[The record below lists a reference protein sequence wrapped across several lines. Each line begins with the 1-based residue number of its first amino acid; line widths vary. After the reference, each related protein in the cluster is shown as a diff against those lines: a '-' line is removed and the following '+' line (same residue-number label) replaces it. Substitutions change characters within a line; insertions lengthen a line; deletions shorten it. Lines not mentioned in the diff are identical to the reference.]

1 MTTSTAPRTWHD
13 RAAGLRAEGRAFVG
27 GRHLDAASGA
37 TYESRTPLT
46 GGVVAQ
52 VADGDGA
59 DIDAAVRAARR
70 AHESGVWSDAHPRER
85 KRVLHRLTDLL
96 LEHEDELALLITL
109 EMGKAI
115 SDARREIGSSARE
128 LRYFAEAVDKVYGD
142 VAPTTP
148 DALGMVMRE
157 PVGVVGAITP
167 WNFPVM
173 MPVYKIGPALAAGN
187 AVVLKPAE
195 QSPLAALRLASLAAE
210 AGLPDGIL
218 NVVPGGP
225 AAGEALARH
234 LDVDVVTFTGSTAV
248 GKRLLV
254 CSGES
259 NMKPVW
265 LECGGK
271 SPHIVLADAPDL
283 GVAAEA
289 AAAAIFHGAG
299 EVCNA
304 GSRLLVEDAV
314 YDEMVERVVAECARW
329 QPLDA
334 LDERSPMGPLVDE
347 AQLERVLAYVDEGRS
362 HGVEVAAGG
371 RRVLEETG
379 GSYLEPTVLAGVDN
393 ASRLGQEEIFGPV
406 LSVIRLSDARD
417 AVRVGN
423 DSIYGL
429 AAGVWTSD
437 VTRALRTA
445 RDLKAGTVYVNC
457 YDKGDNSLP
466 FGGFKQSGIGADRSL
481 HAMDK
486 YTNLKTVWIDL
497 AER

>member
-1 MTTSTAPRTWHD
+1 MTEFVPTTSWHE
-13 RAAGLRAEGRAFVG
+13 RAATLQPEGRAFVDG
-27 GRHLDAASGA
+27 AYADAADGA
-37 TYESRTPLT
+37 TFESRTPLT
-46 GGVVAQ
+46 GRIVAHVV
-52 VADGDGA
+52 DGGPD
-59 DIDAAVRAARR
+59 DIDRAVRAARR
-70 AHESGVWSDAHPRER
+70 AHERGTWADAHPRER

-96 LEHEDELALLITL
+96 LDHQDELALLITM

-115 SDARREIGSSARE
+115 TDARREVASSARE
-128 LRYFAEAVDKVYGD
+128 LRYFAESVDKVFGD

-148 DALGMVMRE
+148 DALGMVTRE

-173 MPVYKIGPALAAGN
+173 MPIYKLGPALAAGN
-187 AVVLKPAE
+187 SVVLKPAE
-195 QSPLAALRLASLAAE
+195 QSPLAALRLAALATE
-210 AGLPDGIL
+210 AGLPDGVL

-225 AAGEALARH
+225 RAGEALARH
-234 LDVDVVTFTGSTAV
+234 VDVDVITFTGSTAV

-271 SPHIVLADAPDL
+271 SPNIVLADAPDL
-283 GVAAEA
+283 DVA
-289 AAAAIFHGAG
+289 AAAAAAGIFHGAG
-299 EVCNA
+299 EICNA
-304 GSRLLVEDAV
+304 GSRLLVEDAIFDQV
-314 YDEMVERVVAECARW
+314 VERVVAECENW

-334 LDERSPMGPLVDE
+334 LDERSPMGPLVD
-347 AQLERVLAYVDEGRS
+347 ATQLGRVLEYVDEGRS
-362 HGVEVAAGG
+362 SSAELVAGG
-371 RRVLEETG
+371 RRALTDTG
-379 GSYLEPTVLAGVDN
+379 GYYMEPTVFAGVDN
-393 ASRLGQEEIFGPV
+393 ASRLGQDEIFGPV
-406 LSVIRLSDARD
+406 LSVVRLSDARD
-417 AVRVGN
+417 AVAVGN
-423 DSIYGL
+423 DSMYGL
-429 AAGVWTSD
+429 AAAVWTSD

-445 RDLKAGTVYVNC
+445 RQLKAGTVYVNC

-497 AER
+497 AG